1 MFSAIS
7 PAVARDSSSL
17 AVNPESPPSL
27 ARQDA
32 APLQSPRPPSPPSEN
47 SSSSLAS
54 NPKQDGAL
62 HNDSPQPRFT
72 IDPEGHLTHDK
83 TTVDIIT
90 VPCPGGHP
98 LRSWNRDGLMSRYYG
113 ALSMRD
119 AEVKDDAERPT
130 PSWVRQGIRREAD
143 KARILLYEH
152 PEMEEGV
159 TLHTLADEL
168 LQNLQH
174 LREMENDERPILFN
188 GHSLG
193 GLVVKMAL
201 VKASRD
207 ARYENIVRQCY
218 GVAFFWNTASRLE
231 LLFHTQFGMQHSIPA
246 ATILASSY
254 LGDGPSP
261 CGQQRP
267 HARRRRLQSRI
278 K

>member
-1 MFSAIS
+1 MLSRSATS

-17 AVNPESPPSL
+17 AVNPASPPSL
-27 ARQDA
+27 ARHDA
-32 APLQSPRPPSPPSEN
+32 ASPPWHPSDH

-54 NPKQDGAL
+54 NLKQGAAL
-62 HNDSPQPRFT
+62 HNDSPRPRFT
-72 IDPEGHLTHDK
+72 MDPEGHLTHDK

-152 PEMEEGV
+152 PEMDEGA

-168 LQNLQH
+168 LRNLQR
-174 LREMENDERPILFN
+174 LREMEDDERPILFI

-193 GLVVKMAL
+193 GLAVKMAL
-201 VKASRD
+201 VKASNE
-207 ARYENIVRQCY
+207 ARYENILRQCY
-218 GVAFFWNTASRLE
+218 GVAFFGT
-231 LLFHTQFGMQHSIPA
+231 F
-246 ATILASSY
+246 LA
-254 LGDGPSP
+254 
-261 CGQQRP
+261 
-267 HARRRRLQSRI
+267 
-278 K
+278 